1 MTTSEN
7 RAVLIVVLL
16 WLGSGLGIVLLVGWI
31 FSRASATAAQPQ
43 QPVTADVCMLA
54 DGRPAYLMVEGSS
67 DGLHVSYIDTSGSII
82 DKAYRRQAFSSE
94 YYLANTL
101 IVPGAKCAAAKQ

>member
-31 FSRASATAAQPQ
+31 FSRATAAQPQ